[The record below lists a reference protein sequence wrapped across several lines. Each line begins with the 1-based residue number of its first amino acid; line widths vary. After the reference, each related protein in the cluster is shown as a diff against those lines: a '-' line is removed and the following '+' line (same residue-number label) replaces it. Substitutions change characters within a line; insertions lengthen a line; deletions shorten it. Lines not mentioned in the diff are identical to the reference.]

1 MKILVL
7 GTTGQLGWQ
16 LMRDLAG
23 GSNTDAGESFQC
35 VSPEVQ
41 DAQATRGSDMQ
52 RQDAREPDAPVRS
65 AQGWYARVQEAQE
78 LDSLVRFAQVQTEKV
93 QVLGVAR
100 KQLDVGL
107 DDRTAIETALGAIF
121 DQHQPALV
129 INAIAYTAVDLAE
142 SEPELAAQVNGWFP
156 GMLGRHARATP
167 VVHFSSDYVFDGRA
181 SGYYRE
187 SDDPSPLG
195 VYGASKLAGER
206 GLLEAND
213 RALVLRC
220 SWVVGAHGQNFAKT
234 ILRLACERDRL
245 RVVSDQCGVP
255 TPAGFIVDQLRR
267 AIFVRG
273 VANASVKEQGEEAP
287 AGAGCPTALN
297 RFDHT
302 LPASLL
308 RMLPPSLLRMPSGL
322 FHLVPSGETSWY
334 HYALWIL
341 AQASRHPGWR
351 LRLKTGEGGLEAIS
365 SAEYPTAAP
374 RPLNSRLDT
383 TKWRDLTGQ
392 RELEDWRISLSRDLA
407 ELLSASPA

>member
-1 MKILVL
+1 
-7 GTTGQLGWQ
+7 
-16 LMRDLAG
+16 
-23 GSNTDAGESFQC
+23 
-35 VSPEVQ
+35 
-41 DAQATRGSDMQ
+41 
-52 RQDAREPDAPVRS
+52 VRS
-65 AQGWYARVQEAQE
+65 AQGWDARVQEAQE
-78 LDSLVRFAQVQTEKV
+78 LDSLVQSPHRQTEKM

-107 DDRTAIETALGAIF
+107 NDRTAIETALAAIF

-129 INAIAYTAVDLAE
+129 INAIAYTAVDRAE

-156 GMLGRHARATP
+156 GILGRHAVTTP

-187 SDDPSPLG
+187 SDSPSPLG

-245 RVVSDQCGVP
+245 RVVRDQCGVP
-255 TPAGFIVDQLRR
+255 TPASFIVDQLRR

-273 VANASVKEQGEEAP
+273 VANASVEEREAP
-287 AGAGCPTALN
+287 AGAGRPMAPN
-297 RFDHT
+297 RFNHT
-302 LPASLL
+302 LPASLH
-308 RMLPPSLLRMPSGL
+308 RMLPASLLRMPSGL

-334 HYALWIL
+334 HYALWLL

-351 LRLKTGEGGLEAIS
+351 LRLKAGEGGLEAIS

-392 RELEDWRISLSRDLA
+392 KELEDWRSSLSRDLA
-407 ELLSASPA
+407 GLLSALPA

>member
-16 LMRDLAG
+16 LMRDLG
-23 GSNTDAGESFQC
+23 GSSASDPPGSCQSVA
-35 VSPEVQ
+35 PEVHQ
-41 DAQATRGSDMQ
+41 TQATRGSD
-52 RQDAREPDAPVRS
+52 A
-65 AQGWYARVQEAQE
+65 
-78 LDSLVRFAQVQTEKV
+78 

-107 DDRTAIETALGAIF
+107 HDRAAIEAALAALF

-129 INAIAYTAVDLAE
+129 INAIAYTAVDRAE
-142 SEPELAAQVNGWFP
+142 SEPELAAQVNSWFP
-156 GMLGRHARATP
+156 GLIGRHARATP

-181 SGYYRE
+181 QGYYRE
-187 SDDPSPLG
+187 SDNPSPLG
-195 VYGASKLAGER
+195 VYGATKLAGER
-206 GLLEAND
+206 SLLEAND
-213 RALVLRC
+213 QALVLRC

-245 RVVSDQCGVP
+245 RVVSDQWGVP
-255 TPAGFIVDQLRR
+255 TPVSFIVDQLRH
-267 AIFVRG
+267 AIFGRG
-273 VANASVKEQGEEAP
+273 VPAASHQAVPSAF
-287 AGAGCPTALN
+287 L
-297 RFDHT
+297 H
-302 LPASLL
+302 
-308 RMLPPSLLRMPSGL
+308 RMPSGLFHLVPSGL

-334 HYALWIL
+334 DYALWLL
-341 AQASRHPGWR
+341 AQARKHPGWR

-392 RELEDWRISLSRDLA
+392 NELRDWRISLSSDLA
-407 ELLSASPA
+407 ALLSVLPA

>member
-41 DAQATRGSDMQ
+41 DTQATRGSDMQ

-65 AQGWYARVQEAQE
+65 AQGWDARVQEAQE
-78 LDSLVRFAQVQTEKV
+78 LGSLVRFAQVQAEKM

-107 DDRTAIETALGAIF
+107 DDRTAIETELGAIF

-129 INAIAYTAVDLAE
+129 INAIAYTAVDRAE

-156 GMLGRHARATP
+156 GILGKHARATP

-245 RVVSDQCGVP
+245 RVVRDQCGVP
-255 TPAGFIVDQLRR
+255 TPASFIVDQLRR

-273 VANASVKEQGEEAP
+273 VANASVKERGEEAP
-287 AGAGCPTALN
+287 AGVGRPMAPN

-302 LPASLL
+302 PAASIL
-308 RMLPPSLLRMPSGL
+308 RIPSGL

-334 HYALWIL
+334 HYALWL
-341 AQASRHPGWR
+341 LEQASRQPGWR

-374 RPLNSRLDT
+374 RPLNSRLDS

-392 RELEDWRISLSRDLA
+392 KELEDWRSSLSRDIA